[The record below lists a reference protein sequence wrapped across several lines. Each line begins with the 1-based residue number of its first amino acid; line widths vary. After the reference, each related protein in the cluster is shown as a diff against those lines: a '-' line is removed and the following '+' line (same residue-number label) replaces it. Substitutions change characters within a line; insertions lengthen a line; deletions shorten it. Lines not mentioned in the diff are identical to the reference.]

1 VTSCAQLVYQERK
14 GHRGAASHLVMCVSV
29 CAGWRARRRRCCIR
43 CTSLPAST
51 SDKEAPSA
59 SVSHTRERHEREER
73 EKRGLCSSPP
83 TRPHLVFSFS
93 SLSSPR
99 RDRTSSLSCLFLVS
113 LRAEAERLD
122 SRYSRGKTWHGC
134 RRRRVSLHPRAYT
147 LVPELRRSCP
157 HAASPRLLSLTDSR

>member
-1 VTSCAQLVYQERK
+1 MTSCAQLVYQERK
-14 GHRGAASHLVMCVSV
+14 GPRGAPSHLVMCVSV

-73 EKRGLCSSPP
+73 EKRGLCSSERERRKRGLSSSPRHPDPTPP
-83 TRPHLVFSFS
+83 RLLSLFS

-99 RDRTSSLSCLFLVS
+99 RDRTLPLSCLS
-113 LRAEAERLD
+113 LASLFSLCGPKRRGWTLGIAVARL
-122 SRYSRGKTWHGC
+122 GI
-134 RRRRVSLHPRAYT
+134 
-147 LVPELRRSCP
+147 
-157 HAASPRLLSLTDSR
+157 HAGADA